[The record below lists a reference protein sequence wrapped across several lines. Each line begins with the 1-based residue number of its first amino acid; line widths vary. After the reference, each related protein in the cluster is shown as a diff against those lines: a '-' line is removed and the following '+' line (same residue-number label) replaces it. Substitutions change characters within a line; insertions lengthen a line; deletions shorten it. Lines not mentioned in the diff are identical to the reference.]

1 MASESVAG
9 APGGRGCSETR
20 EVQRGVLSCF
30 HFRFQKELL
39 AAKGLN
45 ADLSGIGLVSC
56 S

>member
-1 MASESVAG
+1 MACESVAG
-9 APGGRGCSETR
+9 ALGAAVRLVRCEEGC
-20 EVQRGVLSCF
+20 LISCF